1 MGFIHYYVFSDVL
14 LFFMEVT
21 CLTLTTD
28 YLKCVF
34 EDIVDSRLEIN
45 TEILLRIK
53 LSILI
58 QSLRN
63 MLLGHGLQV

>member
-21 CLTLTTD
+21 HLILTTD

-34 EDIVDSRLEIN
+34 KDIVDSRLEIQ
-45 TEILLRIK
+45 K
-53 LSILI
+53 YYYVS
-58 QSLRN
+58 S
-63 MLLGHGLQV
+63 